1 VAVSSRIVLLG
12 PPGAG
17 KGTQAKRL
25 AKSAGVA
32 HVASGDLFRR
42 HQGEGTE
49 LGKLAGSYMKKGEL
63 VPDEVVIRM
72 VLERIQEPDARGGY
86 ILDGFPRTHEQAEAL
101 DRALAQEG
109 VRIDEVPLVEVET
122 EELVRRLAGRWICSR
137 CQTPYHQETAP
148 PAKPGECDACGGE
161 LYQRP
166 DDRPEAVRRRLEVYE
181 EQTTPLVRY
190 YERQGKLRRVNGQQ
204 KIEQVAADLRKA
216 LGE

>member
-1 VAVSSRIVLLG
+1 
-12 PPGAG
+12 
-17 KGTQAKRL
+17 
-25 AKSAGVA
+25 
-32 HVASGDLFRR
+32 
-42 HQGEGTE
+42 
-49 LGKLAGSYMKKGEL
+49 MKKGEL